1 MKKQRFDTIL
11 YACNFNCN
19 NFFRE
24 TDMAK
29 FNFDVERE
37 VKRPGADRGKTFRII
52 LLFCLVAAVTAGIIY
67 IILPKNDPEKKVEN
81 LQEKA
86 VELPAPGNNT
96 VTPSENKDIPEK
108 ADKSDEKIS
117 NESEISTTVDDE
129 KGDIPAV
136 DEKSSTTEKSS
147 NAPIAGNTAKYD
159 PSDSELL
166 KNTALLYQEIKNGSW
181 KKGKDVVIYSVASGD
196 SLERIARKNNN
207 TLQFLKVANNISN
220 VNSIRIGQKISF
232 LKTEKWQITI
242 SRKNSKLQLD
252 RFINGKAVPTA
263 LFPCRIKAGE
273 PDGELMVSRRF
284 SEPYFVDR
292 HGRKFAPGN
301 EGNPYG
307 EGLLTLS
314 RPSAPDAR
322 LNISIH
328 GQGDAP
334 AVEKSVES
342 GGIALH
348 NQDMELLYLLVPE
361 KTPVKIIE

>member
-1 MKKQRFDTIL
+1 
-11 YACNFNCN
+11 
-19 NFFRE
+19 
-24 TDMAK
+24 MAK

-67 IILPKNDPEKKVEN
+67 IILPENDPEKKVEN
-81 LQEKA
+81 IPEKSA
-86 VELPAPGNNT
+86 ELPLPADNT
-96 VTPSENKDIPEK
+96 VTPAENKNIPEK
-108 ADKSDEKIS
+108 PEKIDEK
-117 NESEISTTVDDE
+117 NGNDPEISTVADE
-129 KGDIPAV
+129 KGTLPAAEEKNSFT
-136 DEKSSTTEKSS
+136 EKSSTIPVTV
-147 NAPIAGNTAKYD
+147 NTAKYD
-159 PSDSELL
+159 PDDSELL
-166 KNTALLYQEIKNGSW
+166 KNTELLYQEIKNGNW
-181 KKGKDVVIYSVASGD
+181 KNGKDVVTYSVASGD

-207 TLQFLKVANNISN
+207 TLQFLKVANDISN
-220 VNSIRIGQKISF
+220 VNSIRIGQKIHF
-232 LKTEKWQITI
+232 LKAEKWQITI

-252 RFINGKAVPTA
+252 RFINGQIVPVA

-334 AVEKSVES
+334 AVEKSIKS

-348 NQDMELLYLLVPE
+348 NRDMELLYLLVPE